1 MQTVTL
7 VHSYSLYSVRSVYD
21 NSQLQLVVD
30 CGRLVTRH
38 WTPPHPCTLSRIPV
52 LSREQKN
59 PAKCDYT
66 DSYPN
71 GGSGVAAVGIQAGRA
86 NVGPNYVS
94 DMSTIVNANY
104 QLRKS

>member
-38 WTPPHPCTLSRIPV
+38 WTPPPPARYPAYQSFPGNKRIPQNV
-52 LSREQKN
+52 TIPIHTR
-59 PAKCDYT
+59 AA
-66 DSYPN
+66 
-71 GGSGVAAVGIQAGRA
+71 GVVAAVGIQAGRA